1 MFGMTKSE
9 DWAAEQAQRIAATVR
24 KLRGKRSGL
33 WLSDETAK
41 AGHRIS
47 RTSISELES
56 GKRKSVT
63 TAELCLLAWA
73 LKVAPIRLLYPDLPD
88 GPVEVVPGVTVPS
101 IKAAKWFSGEARPS
115 GPEQKPLGID
125 GDDDQRVEEVHQVA
139 NIDRGDQ
146 LVALARERAWLEQR
160 IRSLAGLVRQL
171 KSENSSGADELVEDI
186 IGAVSRIETINE
198 QLQQIDGAVVTRE
211 TTEAVVEKELS

>member
-1 MFGMTKSE
+1 MTKSE
-9 DWAAEQAQRIAATVR
+9 AWAAEQAQRIAATVR

-63 TAELCLLAWA
+63 TAELCVLAWA

-101 IKAAKWFSGEARPS
+101 IKAAKWFSGEATPS
-115 GPEQKPLGID
+115 GPEQKPRGID
-125 GDDDQRVEEVHQVA
+125 DDDDQRVEEVHQA
-139 NIDRGDQ
+139 SNIDRGDQ
-146 LVALARERAWLEQR
+146 LVALARERAGLEQR

-171 KSENSSGADELVEDI
+171 KSEKSSGAYELVEDI
-186 IGAVSRIETINE
+186 IRAVSRIETINE
-198 QLQQIDGAVVTRE
+198 QLREIDGAVVTTE
-211 TTEAVVEKELS
+211 TAEAVVEKELS